1 MRERFQEYVL
11 QRGKA
16 LGISRTELA
25 RRARLS
31 RESLYKLLRGD
42 IANPSIETL
51 HGLALAL
58 EVSPLYLI
66 RQYFDDLNLGPG
78 TLLRS
83 RHENDHC
90 SFVRDVTIP
99 DDMAVG
105 VNQTF
110 VKVWEIQN
118 TGTLHWHNR
127 QLSCQDDDYV
137 LARRA
142 SDGTLQ
148 EVMDCHLLPAN
159 RHVPLPDA
167 APGEVLRVGV
177 EFVAPPFPCTV
188 MSMWKVTDGDGA
200 LCFPDFVGIWVRVRV
215 VAL

>member
-1 MRERFQEYVL
+1 MRERFQEYVF

-58 EVSPLYLI
+58 EVSPLYLM

-78 TLLRS
+78 TLLPA
-83 RHENDHC
+83 RHADDHA
-90 SFVRDVTIP
+90 SFVRDVTVP
-99 DDMAVG
+99 DDMAIG
-105 VNQTF
+105 VNQSFT
-110 VKVWEIQN
+110 KIWEIQN
-118 TGTLHWHNR
+118 TGQLHWRGR
-127 QLSCQDDDYV
+127 QLVCQDDDYV

-142 SDGTLQ
+142 ADGSLR
-148 EVMDCHLLPAN
+148 EVMDCHLLPAT
-159 RHVPLPDA
+159 RRVPLADA
-167 APGEVLRVGV
+167 APGEIVRVAV
-177 EFVAPPFPCTV
+177 DFSAPPFPCTV
-188 MSMWKVTDGDGA
+188 MSTWKIADAEGL
-200 LCFPDFVGIWVRVRV
+200 LCFPEFVGLWVRVRV